1 MFPIEHCEKFISP
14 ESATGLI
21 KNLELASQ
29 VAVVSGQQEL
39 DSLHPLVHYEHKVV
53 QQQEVEGGFDLIRT
67 SC

>member
-14 ESATGLI
+14 DSATGLI

-29 VAVVSGQQEL
+29 LVELSGQQGL
-39 DSLHPLVHYEHKVV
+39 VSLHPSVHYGHKVG
-53 QQQEVEGGFDLIRT
+53 QQLEVEDGFDLTRT

>member
-14 ESATGLI
+14 DSATGLI

-29 VAVVSGQQEL
+29 VVVVSGQQGL
-39 DSLHPLVHYEHKVV
+39 VSLHPSVHYEHKLD
-53 QQQEVEGGFDLIRT
+53 QQQEIEGGIDLILT